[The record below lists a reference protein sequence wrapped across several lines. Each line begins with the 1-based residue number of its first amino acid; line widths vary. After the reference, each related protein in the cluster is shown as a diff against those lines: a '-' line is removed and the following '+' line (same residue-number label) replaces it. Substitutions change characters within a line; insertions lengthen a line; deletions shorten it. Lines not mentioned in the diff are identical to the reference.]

1 MKFSKLLLPLVTL
14 LSVVRPGV
22 AAAAAAADV
31 IEEEVADPNFVPTR
45 EKPYNFKIDYLIQD
59 LQEEITDQVIV
70 KNGEVAN
77 VEYKF
82 ANDEDTEVIIVGVG
96 GQLINPVTGDILA
109 NVTATQIG
117 PLTIPAGESN
127 IFIQKIGIDL
137 NPDTYLFIPSIYV
150 AFNDQLIGLGSRNQL
165 LTVEDPTISFF
176 NPALLFLEV
185 ILFGSLG
192 GLGYFLYSTFGY
204 KYIQGTA
211 PTKKSTASA
220 ASTTSSAKSTAKATG
235 SGSYDESWL
244 PATHLKSTGKKVK
257 KTK

>member
-22 AAAAAAADV
+22 AAAADV

-59 LQEEITDQVIV
+59 LQKEITDQVIV
-70 KNGEVAN
+70 KNGDVAN

-127 IFIQKIGIDL
+127 IFIQKIGIDF

>member
-14 LSVVRPGV
+14 LSVVSADVV
-22 AAAAAAADV
+22 ADEV
-31 IEEEVADPNFVPTR
+31 IEEEVVDPNFVPTR
-45 EKPYNFKIDYLIQD
+45 EKPYNFKIDYLIKD
-59 LQEEITDQVIV
+59 LQEDITDKVV
-70 KNGEVAN
+70 VTNGEVAS
-77 VEYKF
+77 VEYNF
-82 ANDEDTEVIIVGVG
+82 GNDEDAEVIIVGVG
-96 GQLINPVTGDILA
+96 GQLINPVTGSILA
-109 NVTATQIG
+109 NITATQIG

-127 IFIQKIGIDL
+127 IFIQNIGIDL
-137 NPDTYLFIPSIYV
+137 NPDTYLFVPSIYV
-150 AFNDQLIGLGSRNQL
+150 AFNDQLVGLGSRNQL

-176 NPALLFLEV
+176 NPALLLLEV

-192 GLGYFLYSTFGY
+192 GLGYFLYTTFGY

-211 PTKKSTASA
+211 PTKKSSA

-244 PATHLKSTGKKVK
+244 PASHLKSTAKKVK